1 MLIIRYPDRSNWQ
14 EILRRPAL
22 SGEDMNAIVLP
33 VIENVR
39 QNGDRA
45 LYEYT
50 EKFDHVRLSS
60 LRVSQDEFLEA
71 ANSVD
76 NDLKKAIAVASHHI
90 EIFHRSQQTGSSK
103 IQTAP
108 GVTCWQKPVAIEKVG
123 LYIPGGSAPL
133 FSTVLMLAIPA
144 RIAGC
149 KDIVLCSPPGKN
161 GLIHPAVLYAARLS
175 GVSDV
180 FKIGGAQAIAAMA
193 FGTESVPRV
202 YKIFGPGNQ
211 YVTAAKKIVARGDA
225 AIDMPAGP
233 SELAVIADDTAVPA
247 FVASDL
253 LSQAEHGA
261 DSQVLL
267 FTLSENM
274 ATSVQ
279 NEVLKQLENLPRR
292 DIAARS
298 IDHSRIIVLKDI
310 EEITAMVNE
319 YAPEHL
325 IIAMDDGEAVSG
337 SIINAGSVFIG
348 HYTPES
354 AGDYASGTNHTLPT
368 NGNARAYNGVN
379 LDDFVKKITFQH
391 ITRQGLEYLSATIMK
406 MAESEELQ
414 AHSNAVN
421 IRLKK
426 EHG

>member
-1 MLIIRYPDRSNWQ
+1 MLIIRYPDKSTWH
-14 EILRRPAL
+14 EILSRPAI
-22 SGEDMNAIVLP
+22 SGQDMNAIVMP

-50 EKFDHVRLSS
+50 EKFDQVTLSS

-71 ANSVD
+71 AGLVD

-90 EIFHRSQQTGSSK
+90 EIFHRSQQTGTLK

-149 KDIVLCSPPGKN
+149 KDIVLCTPPGKN
-161 GLIHPAVLYAARLS
+161 GRVHPAVLYAARLT
-175 GVSDV
+175 GVSEV

-193 FGTESVPRV
+193 YGTESVPRV

-211 YVTAAKKIVARGDA
+211 YVTAAKKIVAQGDT

-233 SELAVIADDTAVPA
+233 SELAVIADDTAIPA

-267 FTLSENM
+267 FTPSEDM
-274 ATSVQ
+274 ASRVQ
-279 NEVLKQLENLPRR
+279 DEVTKQLENLPRKE
-292 DIAARS
+292 IASRS
-298 IDHSRIIVLKDI
+298 LEHSRIMILKDMR
-310 EEITAMVNE
+310 EITDMVND

-325 IIAMDDGEAVSG
+325 IIAMDDAETVADG
-337 SIINAGSVFIG
+337 IINAGSVFIG

-368 NGNARAYNGVN
+368 NGFARAYNGVN
-379 LDDFVKKITFQH
+379 LDNYVKKITFQH
-391 ITRQGLEYLSATIMK
+391 ITRQGLENLSHTIMK

-421 IRLKK
+421 TRLKK

>member
-1 MLIIRYPDRSNWQ
+1 MRIIRYPYKTTWQ
-14 EILRRPAL
+14 EMLKRPAL
-22 SGEDMNAIVLP
+22 SGQDMNAIVMP

-50 EKFDHVRLSS
+50 EKFDHVSLSS
-60 LRVSQDEFLEA
+60 LRVSREEFLEA
-71 ANSVD
+71 ATKVD

-90 EIFHRSQQTGSSK
+90 EIFHRSQQTGPEK
-103 IQTAP
+103 IETAP

-161 GLIHPAVLYAARLS
+161 GKVHPAVLYAARLT

-180 FKIGGAQAIAAMA
+180 FKIGGAQAIAAMS

-211 YVTAAKKIVARGDA
+211 FVTAAKKIVSQGDT

-233 SELAVIADDTAVPA
+233 SELAVIADDTAIPA

-267 FTLSENM
+267 FTVSENM
-274 ATSVQ
+274 ASRVQ
-279 NEVLKQLENLPRR
+279 DELTRQLERLPRKE
-292 DIAARS
+292 IAAQS
-298 IDHSRIIVLKDI
+298 LEHSRIFILKDI
-310 EEITAMVNE
+310 KEITDMVND

-325 IIAMDDGEAVSG
+325 IIAMDDAEIVAE

-348 HYTPES
+348 HYSPES

-368 NGNARAYNGVN
+368 NGYARAYNGVN

-391 ITRQGLEYLSATIMK
+391 ITRQGLEYLGPTIIK

-421 IRLKK
+421 TRLKK

>member
-1 MLIIRYPDRSNWQ
+1 MQIIRYPHKSSWH
-14 EILRRPAL
+14 EILKRPAL
-22 SGEDMNAIVLP
+22 SGQDMNAIVMP

-50 EKFDHVRLSS
+50 EKFDHIKLSS
-60 LRVSQDEFLEA
+60 LRVSQKEFLEA
-71 ANSVD
+71 ANLVN

-90 EIFHRSQQTGSSK
+90 EIFHRSQQTIPEK
-103 IQTAP
+103 IETAP

-149 KDIVLCSPPGKN
+149 KDIVLCSPPGKD
-161 GLIHPAVLYAARLS
+161 GRVHPAVLYAARLT

-180 FKIGGAQAIAAMA
+180 FRIGGAQAIAAMA

-211 YVTAAKKIVARGDA
+211 FVTAAKKIVAQGDT

-233 SELAVIADDTAVPA
+233 SELAVIADDTSIPE
-247 FVASDL
+247 FVAADL

-267 FTLSENM
+267 FTMSEDM
-274 ATSVQ
+274 ASLVKE
-279 NEVLKQLENLPRR
+279 EVTKQLEKLPRKE
-292 DIAARS
+292 IATQS
-298 IDHSRIIVLKDI
+298 LEHSRIYILKDI
-310 EEITAMVNE
+310 REITAMVND

-325 IIAMDDGEAVSG
+325 IIATDDAEIVAD

-348 HYTPES
+348 HYSPES

-368 NGNARAYNGVN
+368 NGFARAYNGVN
-379 LDDFVKKITFQH
+379 LDNFVKKITFQH
-391 ITRQGLEYLSATIMK
+391 ITRRGLEYLGPTIMK

-421 IRLKK
+421 TRLKK

>member
-1 MLIIRYPDRSNWQ
+1 MLIIRHPDKSTWQ
-14 EILRRPAL
+14 EILKRPAL
-22 SGEDMNAIVLP
+22 TGQDISAIVMP

-50 EKFDHVRLSS
+50 EKFDHVNLLS
-60 LRVSQDEFLEA
+60 LRVSQAEFLDA
-71 ANSVD
+71 ANLVD

-90 EIFHRSQQTGSSK
+90 EIFHRSQQTGSEK
-103 IQTAP
+103 IPICP

-123 LYIPGGSAPL
+123 LYIPGGTAPL

-149 KDIVLCSPPGKN
+149 KDIILCSPPGKD
-161 GLIHPAVLYAARLS
+161 GKIHPAVLYAARLT
-175 GVSDV
+175 GVSEV
-180 FKIGGAQAIAAMA
+180 YKIGGAQAIAAMA

-211 YVTAAKKIVARGDA
+211 YVTAAKKIVALGDT

-233 SELAVIADDTAVPA
+233 SELAVIADDTSNPA

-267 FTLSENM
+267 FTASEDI
-274 ATSVQ
+274 ASRVQ
-279 NEVLKQLENLPRR
+279 AEIVRQLEKLPRR
-292 DIAARS
+292 DIAVRS
-298 IDHSRIIVLKDI
+298 LEHSRIIILKDI
-310 EEITAMVNE
+310 VEIIGMVND

-325 IIAMDDGEAVSG
+325 IIAMDDAETVADQ
-337 SIINAGSVFIG
+337 IINAGSVFIG

-368 NGNARAYNGVN
+368 NGYARAYNGVN
-379 LDDFVKKITFQH
+379 LDNFIKKITFQQ
-391 ITRQGLEYLSATIMK
+391 ITRQGLEYLGPTIMK

-421 IRLKK
+421 TRLKK

>member
-1 MLIIRYPDRSNWQ
+1 MQIIRYPDKSTWQ
-14 EILRRPAL
+14 ELLKRPAL
-22 SGEDMNAIVLP
+22 SGQDMNAIVMP
-33 VIENVR
+33 VMENVR
-39 QNGDRA
+39 KNGDRA

-50 EKFDHVRLSS
+50 EKFDHVALSS
-60 LRVSQDEFLEA
+60 LRVSQEEFLEA
-71 ANSVD
+71 ASRVD
-76 NDLKKAIAVASHHI
+76 NDLKKAIALASHHI
-90 EIFHRSQQTGSSK
+90 EIFHRSQQTNPEK
-103 IQTAP
+103 IETAP

-149 KDIVLCSPPGKN
+149 KDIVLCSPPGKD
-161 GLIHPAVLYAARLS
+161 GKIHPAVLYAARLT
-175 GVSDV
+175 GVSVV

-211 YVTAAKKIVARGDA
+211 YVTAAKKIVAQGDT

-233 SELAVIADDTAVPA
+233 SELAVIADETAIPA

-267 FTLSENM
+267 FTLSEDM
-274 ATSVQ
+274 ASRVQ
-279 NEVLKQLENLPRR
+279 SEVGRQLENLPRR

-298 IDHSRIIVLKDI
+298 LENSRIIILKDI
-310 EEITAMVNE
+310 PEITDMVND

-325 IIAMDDGEAVSG
+325 IIAMDNAEAAADN
-337 SIINAGSVFIG
+337 IINAGSVFIG

-368 NGNARAYNGVN
+368 NGYARAYNGVN
-379 LDDFVKKITFQH
+379 LDNFVKKITFQQ
-391 ITRQGLEYLSATIMK
+391 ITRQGLEYLGPTIMK
-406 MAESEELQ
+406 MAETEELQ

-421 IRLKK
+421 IRLRK

>member
-1 MLIIRYPDRSNWQ
+1 MQIIRYPDKSTWQ
-14 EILRRPAL
+14 ELLKRPAV
-22 SGEDMNAIVLP
+22 SGQDMNAIVMP
-33 VIENVR
+33 VLENVR

-50 EKFDHVRLSS
+50 EKFDHVTLSS
-60 LRVSQDEFLEA
+60 LRVPQEEFLEA
-71 ANSVD
+71 AGRVD
-76 NDLKKAIAVASHHI
+76 NELKKAIALASHHI
-90 EIFHRSQQTGSSK
+90 EIFHRSQQTIPEK
-103 IQTAP
+103 IETAP

-149 KDIVLCSPPGKN
+149 KDIVLCSPPGKD
-161 GLIHPAVLYAARLS
+161 GKIHPAVLYAARLT
-175 GVSDV
+175 GVSEV
-180 FKIGGAQAIAAMA
+180 FRIGGAQAIAAMA
-193 FGTESVPRV
+193 YGTESVPRV

-211 YVTAAKKIVARGDA
+211 FVTAAKKIVAQGDT

-233 SELAVIADDTAVPA
+233 SELAVIADDTAIPA

-267 FTLSENM
+267 FTTSEDI
-274 ATSVQ
+274 ASRVQ
-279 NEVLKQLENLPRR
+279 AEVTRQLEKLPRR
-292 DIAARS
+292 DIAALS
-298 IDHSRIIVLKDI
+298 LEHSRIFILKDMV
-310 EEITAMVNE
+310 EIAGMVND

-325 IIAMDDGEAVSG
+325 IIATDNAEDIADG
-337 SIINAGSVFIG
+337 IINAGSVFIG

-368 NGNARAYNGVN
+368 NGYARAYNGVN
-379 LDDFVKKITFQH
+379 LDNFVKKITFQH
-391 ITRQGLEYLSATIMK
+391 ITRQGLEYLGHTIMK

-421 IRLKK
+421 IRLRK

>member
-1 MLIIRYPDRSNWQ
+1 MRIIQNPDKSTWR
-14 EILRRPAL
+14 EILKRPAL
-22 SGEDMNAIVLP
+22 SGKDMNAIVLP

-50 EKFDHVRLSS
+50 EKFDHVTLSS
-60 LRVSQDEFLEA
+60 LRVSQEEFLEA
-71 ANSVD
+71 ANLVD

-90 EIFHRSQQTGSSK
+90 EIFHRSQKSGSEK
-103 IQTAP
+103 IETAP
-108 GVTCWQKPVAIEKVG
+108 GVVCWQKPVAIEKVG

-149 KDIVLCSPPGKN
+149 KDIVLCSPPGKD
-161 GLIHPAVLYAARLS
+161 GRIHPAVLYAARLT

-211 YVTAAKKIVARGDA
+211 FVTAAKKIVAQGET

-233 SELAVIADDTAVPA
+233 SELAVIADDTAIPS

-253 LSQAEHGA
+253 LSQAEHGS
-261 DSQVLL
+261 DSQVLF
-267 FTLSENM
+267 FTVNATM
-274 ATSVQ
+274 ASRVQ
-279 NEVLKQLENLPRR
+279 DEVMKQLEQLPRR
-292 DIAARS
+292 EIAARALEN
-298 IDHSRIIVLKDI
+298 SRIFILKDVN
-310 EEITAMVNE
+310 EIIDMVND

-325 IIAMDDGEAVSG
+325 IIAMDEAEIVADR
-337 SIINAGSVFIG
+337 IINAGSVFIG
-348 HYTPES
+348 HFSPES

-368 NGNARAYNGVN
+368 NGFARVYNGVN
-379 LDDFVKKITFQH
+379 LDNFVKKITFQH
-391 ITRQGLEYLSATIMK
+391 ITRQGLEYLGPTIMK

-414 AHSNAVN
+414 AHSNAIN
-421 IRLKK
+421 TRLKK
-426 EHG
+426 GHG

>member
-1 MLIIRYPDRSNWQ
+1 MLIIRYPYKSTWH
-14 EILRRPAL
+14 EVLKRPAL
-22 SGEDMNAIVLP
+22 SGQDMNAIVMP

-50 EKFDHVRLSS
+50 EKFDHVTLSS
-60 LRVSQDEFLEA
+60 LRVSKEEFLES
-71 ANSVD
+71 ANKVD

-90 EIFHRSQQTGSSK
+90 EIFHRSQQTPSEK
-103 IQTAP
+103 IETAP
-108 GVTCWQKPVAIEKVG
+108 GVVCWQKPVAIEKVG
-123 LYIPGGSAPL
+123 FYIPGGSAPL

-161 GLIHPAVLYAARLS
+161 GKIHPAVLYAARLT

-211 YVTAAKKIVARGDA
+211 FVTAAKKIVAQGDT

-233 SELAVIADDTAVPA
+233 SELAVIADDTAIPA

-267 FTLSENM
+267 FTVSENM
-274 ATSVQ
+274 ASRVQ
-279 NEVLKQLENLPRR
+279 DEVTRQLENLPRKE
-292 DIAARS
+292 IASRS
-298 IDHSRIIVLKDI
+298 LEHSRIFILKDI
-310 EEITAMVNE
+310 KEITNMVND

-325 IIAMDDGEAVSG
+325 IIAMDDAETVAD

-368 NGNARAYNGVN
+368 NGYARAYNGVN
-379 LDDFVKKITFQH
+379 LDNFVKKITFQH
-391 ITRQGLEYLSATIMK
+391 ITRQGLEYLSPTIMK

-421 IRLKK
+421 TRLIK

>member
-1 MLIIRYPDRSNWQ
+1 MQIIRYPHKSSWH
-14 EILRRPAL
+14 EILKRPAL
-22 SGEDMNAIVLP
+22 SGQDMNAIVMP

-50 EKFDHVRLSS
+50 EKFDHIKLSS
-60 LRVSQDEFLEA
+60 LRVSQKEFLEA
-71 ANSVD
+71 ANLVN

-90 EIFHRSQQTGSSK
+90 EIFHRSQQTIPEK
-103 IQTAP
+103 IETAP

-149 KDIVLCSPPGKN
+149 KDIVLCSPPGKD
-161 GLIHPAVLYAARLS
+161 GRVHPAVLYAARLT

-211 YVTAAKKIVARGDA
+211 FVTAAKKIVAQGDT

-233 SELAVIADDTAVPA
+233 SELAVIADDTSIPE
-247 FVASDL
+247 FVAADL

-267 FTLSENM
+267 FTMSEDM
-274 ATSVQ
+274 ASLVKE
-279 NEVLKQLENLPRR
+279 EVTKQLEKLPRKE
-292 DIAARS
+292 IATQS
-298 IDHSRIIVLKDI
+298 LEHSRIYILKDI
-310 EEITAMVNE
+310 REITAMVND

-325 IIAMDDGEAVSG
+325 IIATDDAEIVAD

-348 HYTPES
+348 HYSPES

-368 NGNARAYNGVN
+368 NGFARAYNGVN
-379 LDDFVKKITFQH
+379 LDNFVKKITFQH
-391 ITRQGLEYLSATIMK
+391 ITRRGLEYLGPTIMK

-421 IRLKK
+421 TRLKK